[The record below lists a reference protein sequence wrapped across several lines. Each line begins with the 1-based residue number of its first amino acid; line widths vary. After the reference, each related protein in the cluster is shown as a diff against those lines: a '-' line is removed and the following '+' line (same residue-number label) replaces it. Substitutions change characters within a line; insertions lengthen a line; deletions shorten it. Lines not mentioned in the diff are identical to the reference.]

1 VHEKQYKHFKLDL
14 PHILPLE
21 ILALKYSAASEA
33 YSAPLSEISNKNN
46 MVIYIKS
53 DLGL

>member
-1 VHEKQYKHFKLDL
+1 LDL
-14 PHILPLE
+14 PHTIPLE

-46 MVIYIKS
+46 MVLYYIDS
-53 DLGL
+53 DLKVNNFLL